1 MIKRDGNQKKC
12 FRLYRVFRDVV
23 SSCIPFIL
31 QSKGVELMKWTKQ
44 AGLVS
49 CDAEAR
55 LISKLNR
62 ELKTKRAS
70 KTAKKVKTYA
80 KS

>member
-1 MIKRDGNQKKC
+1 
-12 FRLYRVFRDVV
+12 
-23 SSCIPFIL
+23 
-31 QSKGVELMKWTKQ
+31 MKWTKQ

-49 CDAEAR
+49 CDTEAR

-80 KS
+80 KSQKMQTAGMSFDGRVPKSLLQAPL